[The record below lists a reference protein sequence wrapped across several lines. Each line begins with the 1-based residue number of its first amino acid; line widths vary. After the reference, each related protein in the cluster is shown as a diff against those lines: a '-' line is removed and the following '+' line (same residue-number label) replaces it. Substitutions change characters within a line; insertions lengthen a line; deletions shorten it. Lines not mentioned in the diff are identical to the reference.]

1 MFLIKMQADG
11 KGYSSVKTVRGQ
23 ASPAKPG
30 LYHPGDKDHITC
42 GPFLYYEG
50 MYHIFVLQRNYM
62 TAGDAGKWGCKTTR
76 TQYGRII
83 LHKAEIN
90 AEPCGHG

>member
-1 MFLIKMQADG
+1 MMRDQ
-11 KGYSSVKTVRGQ
+11 
-23 ASPAKPG
+23 
-30 LYHPGDKDHITC
+30 YHPRDEGHITC

-76 TQYGRII
+76 PQYGRII